1 MMSSAGS
8 SLLLPIHEN
17 VLHCWFRGYCQNR
30 DFECTGCSPCKGQG
44 CRDTSR
50 ILVVQAKGIGKRR
63 WYPAGWSFFFFPAT
77 AFEEKSSSKGGGGG
91 QEQDSGITSV
101 KGL

>member
-50 ILVVQAKGIGKRR
+50 ILLVQAKGIGKRR
-63 WYPAGWSFFFFPAT
+63 WILQVGPF
-77 AFEEKSSSKGGGGG
+77 SSSPLQLLRRSHPQKEEGVGRNRIQG
-91 QEQDSGITSV
+91 
-101 KGL
+101 

>member
-50 ILVVQAKGIGKRR
+50 ILLVQAKGIGKRR
-63 WYPAGWSFFFFPAT
+63 WILQADPF
-77 AFEEKSSSKGGGGG
+77 SSSPLQLLRRSHPQKEEGVGRNRIQG
-91 QEQDSGITSV
+91 
-101 KGL
+101 